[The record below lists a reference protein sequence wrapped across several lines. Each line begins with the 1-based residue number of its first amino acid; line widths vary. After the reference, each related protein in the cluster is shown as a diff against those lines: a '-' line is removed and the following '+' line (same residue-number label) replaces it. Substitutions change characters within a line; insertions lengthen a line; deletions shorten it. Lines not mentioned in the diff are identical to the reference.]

1 MSQLSIGEL
10 KAQLLKR
17 GVDISTCL
25 ERQDLEAKLKETN
38 DDKTGDVVVDRC
50 DVCDGEDGELLL
62 CDGGMLQGK
71 VQCNY
76 AAHPAC
82 VGVDLK
88 DLAEEEDWL
97 CVRCVAA
104 KKKRLKGGHEAS
116 PKKSPKKP
124 PADGKRPRKAP
135 VAEEEEEEE
144 DHVEEEDESDDYD
157 EDAQPQK
164 KAKKAKKAP
173 PKPKQPAKKEKPK
186 KAEPSPA
193 AARPAQ
199 GATGEAAPEDRAAE
213 LDWKVVKKRVS
224 AIVQSSNLEE
234 LSARQV
240 RETLGA
246 ELGVDFSQHKKQ
258 LKKLV
263 EAAVDKLSR

>member
-104 KKKRLKGGHEAS
+104 KKKRLKGGHEVT

-144 DHVEEEDESDDYD
+144 DHVEEEDESDDTTRTHSPKRKRRRPKRPHPSPNS
-157 EDAQPQK
+157 PQK
-164 KAKKAKKAP
+164 KRSPRKPNRLPLDRHKAQRERQLPRIVRRSSIGKWSRSACLP
-173 PKPKQPAKKEKPK
+173 L
-186 KAEPSPA
+186 S
-193 AARPAQ
+193 
-199 GATGEAAPEDRAAE
+199 RAATS
-213 LDWKVVKKRVS
+213 R
-224 AIVQSSNLEE
+224 SSRRDRF
-234 LSARQV
+234 A
-240 RETLGA
+240 
-246 ELGVDFSQHKKQ
+246 
-258 LKKLV
+258 
-263 EAAVDKLSR
+263 KLSVPNSESTSPSTRKSSRS